1 MRNIYGYIRVSTI
14 TQRDDRQW
22 LAMENFGIPK
32 ECIFVD
38 KQSGKDFDR
47 PAYREMMTAVKSGD
61 TVVVKSLDRLGRNY
75 DEMMKKLDI
84 ITKQKDAAIVVID
97 LSLLDTRNKYCD
109 DLTTKLISNLV
120 IQVFSYVAETER
132 NMIHQRT
139 MEGLAAARAR
149 GVKFGRNPV
158 EKPDGYEALR
168 KQRENSEI
176 FAHRA
181 AIDLGGTLTFLKR
194 VGCQLMS
201 NCKKCL
207 RIVYARKILNLTS
220 TPSFLKIFRHVFI
233 FSYQKN

>member
-1 MRNIYGYIRVSTI
+1 MSNIYGYIRVSTI

-47 PAYREMMTAVKSGD
+47 PAYTEMMAAIKPGD

-75 DEMMKKLDI
+75 DEMMKQLDI

-97 LSLLDTRNKYCD
+97 LPLLDTRNKYGD
-109 DLTTKLISNLV
+109 DLTAKLISNLV

-132 NMIHQRT
+132 NMNHQRT

-149 GVKFGRNPV
+149 GVKFGRKPI
-158 EKPDGYEALR
+158 EKPEGYEETRR
-168 KQRENSEI
+168 KWKNGEISEREAARRLGVSRPT
-176 FAHRA
+176 FHKWAHE
-181 AIDLGGTLTFLKR
+181 
-194 VGCQLMS
+194 
-201 NCKKCL
+201 
-207 RIVYARKILNLTS
+207 
-220 TPSFLKIFRHVFI
+220 
-233 FSYQKN
+233 

>member
-1 MRNIYGYIRVSTI
+1 MSNIYGYIRVSTI

-47 PAYREMMTAVKSGD
+47 PAYTEMMAAVKPGD

-75 DEMMKKLDI
+75 DEMMKQLDI

-97 LSLLDTRNKYCD
+97 LPLLDTRNKYGD
-109 DLTTKLISNLV
+109 DLTAKLISNLV

-132 NMIHQRT
+132 NMNHQRT

-149 GVKFGRNPV
+149 GVKFGRKPI
-158 EKPDGYEALR
+158 EKPDGYETLR
-168 KQRENSEI
+168 EQWENSEI
-176 FAHRA
+176 SARKA
-181 AIDLGGTLTFLKR
+181 AIALGVSTPTFLKWVR
-194 VGCQLMS
+194 ASVDE
-201 NCKKCL
+201 
-207 RIVYARKILNLTS
+207 
-220 TPSFLKIFRHVFI
+220 
-233 FSYQKN
+233 